1 MLMQLSPLDGP
12 ASNYQ
17 CLKKQ
22 KKNFVASTASAKT
35 HLLFYHLYTK
45 NSSGGCCVDFGIKC
59 QSAVDDPSKL
69 SLSKFALQ
77 VGTTFL
83 KQAGQE
89 ELPAQSEG
97 GEVFWPRVFHIQ
109 KVTERMEAL

>member
-1 MLMQLSPLDGP
+1 MQLPLLDGP

-17 CLKKQ
+17 CLRKQ
-22 KKNFVASTASAKT
+22 KKNFIASAANAKT

-45 NSSGGCCVDFGIKC
+45 NSSGGCGVDFGIKC
-59 QSAVDDPSKL
+59 QSAVDPSKL

-83 KQAGQE
+83 KQAGEE

-97 GEVFWPRVFHIQ
+97 GEVFWPRVFHMQ